1 MYVNVLLPKS
11 CCRGGCGLGPAH
23 CISLL
28 CLLWLLRLLWFWLWL
43 LLPSLPSL
51 GGLLHTYQFACCS
64 PSLFWFGS
72 VFADRFCNHEW
83 RQSLKQLS
91 TCWQV
96 WGKSYQKA
104 SNISQYPVIFW
115 TWICCHV
122 ADVNI
127 FPLGRLFLLG
137 DFEPSPVAVEAVL
150 ESSKSRTCAAEQN
163 VTQGLCIFCHL
174 RRKTLFTL
182 SPPQK
187 SARNQQ
193 C

>member
-1 MYVNVLLPKS
+1 MVLLIVS
-11 CCRGGCGLGPAH
+11 HCCVCCGCCGCCGYD
-23 CISLL
+23 CG
-28 CLLWLLRLLWFWLWL
+28 CCYRRCRRWEVV
-43 LLPSLPSL
+43 
-51 GGLLHTYQFACCS
+51 LHTYQ
-64 PSLFWFGS
+64 PFGS

-91 TCWQV
+91 TCWQI

-104 SNISQYPVIFW
+104 SNISQYPVISGHEYVVMSPMSTSSHWVGF
-115 TWICCHV
+115 
-122 ADVNI
+122 
-127 FPLGRLFLLG
+127 LLLG

-174 RRKTLFTL
+174 RCKTLFTL

-187 SARNQQ
+187 SARNQ
-193 C
+193 

>member
-1 MYVNVLLPKS
+1 MYINTVNVCKCFIAQKLLS
-11 CCRGGCGLGPAH
+11 
-23 CISLL
+23 
-28 CLLWLLRLLWFWLWL
+28 WWLWSWSC
-43 LLPSLPSL
+43 SLYL
-51 GGLLHTYQFACCS
+51 IVVFVVAVAVVVVMVVAVAAVAAVVRRLVLHTYQFACCS

-91 TCWQV
+91 TCWQG

-104 SNISQYPVIFW
+104 SIISQCPVIFW

-122 ADVNI
+122 TDVNI

-150 ESSKSRTCAAEQN
+150 ESSKSRTCA
-163 VTQGLCIFCHL
+163 VH
-174 RRKTLFTL
+174 KM
-182 SPPQK
+182 SPK
-187 SARNQQ
+187 VFVFFVI
-193 C
+193 